1 MRFCSNKL
9 GLQNL
14 RGKPVRYMHDAVRYH
29 ELESDIS
36 EASERDSFSHVA
48 LDTHTTPGA
57 CAVDCSL
64 VVVEHLPKVRVV
76 DEIDHAIPI
85 CSLRAWRVTQHHKNA

>member
-1 MRFCSNKL
+1 
-9 GLQNL
+9 
-14 RGKPVRYMHDAVRYH
+14 MHDAVRYH

-36 EASERDSFSHVA
+36 EASERDSFSQVA